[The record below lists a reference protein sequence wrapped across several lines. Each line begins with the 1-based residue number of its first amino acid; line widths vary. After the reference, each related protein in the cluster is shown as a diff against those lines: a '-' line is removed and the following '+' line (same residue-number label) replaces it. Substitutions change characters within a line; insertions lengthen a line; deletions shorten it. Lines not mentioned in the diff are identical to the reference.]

1 MKKSGEIEL
10 HDIKSERIMDEMR
23 ETVNSDE
30 GLWFVSRY
38 LIGNNRLSER
48 THKPMLRW
56 AWMQM
61 RIPDNVFSLRDSRAS
76 GKSDGFTIAVPLA
89 SWAADPVPGT
99 ALQSFNT
106 CIALVAPKKDIASN
120 IFVANVERR
129 FMNCKPYRELFPHL
143 QPDPK
148 FWSLKNGLLLRRT
161 LVHGLPSLLPLGME
175 SVSTS
180 LHPPIL
186 LCDDPIHEQNYRSN
200 AEVRRVR
207 SWVEHS
213 HSLTA
218 PVHGIR
224 AFIGNYWTVGDV
236 QDMFH
241 PEREDCLP
249 EWKKVNVWERGLT
262 GCAGCV
268 DSAPVVH
275 AGGGSTAGRQ
285 PGHQHEG
292 ERFPLALLKAK
303 VEDKDPDVEEGLDYI
318 DEVAASLPSFIYL
331 TQRENILVDPANLA
345 IDMKWVKYYDW
356 WYDHSGDPGIAIPVA
371 GVEHVAVVGDP
382 RYRKRAEGDIIDL
395 RTLDRFDFFILIDPA
410 SSEESTTKNC
420 RFAIAVLAVEK
431 SGPGMFLI
439 DEYAENHPQH
449 VNINA
454 ILDFYE
460 KWRPYVRKIA
470 YESVAYQST
479 IGDTLLQTAGARGIS
494 LRKEIVVQLPRL
506 RSEGAQED
514 RIKYALI
521 PILET
526 GNLYVKHSHRI
537 FHEEVAQFGLKGG
550 RHDLLDAMSN
560 IVRVR
565 QPRALRGPMATGSGR
580 QKALSRRQ
588 GADSVTGY

>member
-1 MKKSGEIEL
+1 MKRDGTLEL
-10 HDIKSERIMDEMR
+10 HDVKPSSIADEMR
-23 ETVNSDE
+23 AIVNSDE

-38 LIGNNRLSER
+38 LIGNARLSER
-48 THKPMLRW
+48 THKPMLKW
-56 AWMQM
+56 AQRM
-61 RIPDNVFSLRDSRAS
+61 IAKPDSVLSLRDPRAS
-76 GKSDGFTIAVPLA
+76 GKTDGFTIALPLYA
-89 SWAADPVPGT
+89 WAADPKPGT
-99 ALQSFNT
+99 PLQSFNT
-106 CIALVAPKKDIASN
+106 CLVIVAPKKDLASN

-129 FMNCKPYRELFPHL
+129 FTNCKAYRELFPHL

-161 LVHGLPSLLPLGME
+161 LVHGLPNLLPLGME

-186 LCDDPIHEQNYRSN
+186 LCDDPITEQNYRSN

-218 PVHGIR
+218 PVHGVR

-249 EWKKVNVWERGLT
+249 EWRKVNVWERGLT
-262 GCAGCV
+262 GCETCK
-268 DSAPVVH
+268 DSPEKMWP
-275 AGGGSTAGRQ
+275 GGGTTAGRQ
-285 PGHQHEG
+285 PGHIHEG
-292 ERFPLALLKAK
+292 ARFPLALLKSK
-303 VEDKDPDVEEGLDYI
+303 VDEEKDPDAEEDLSYI
-318 DEVAASLPSFIYL
+318 DEIASSLPSFIYL

-371 GVEHVAVVGDP
+371 GVESALVAGDP

-395 RTLDRFDFFILIDPA
+395 RTLDRFDFYILVDPA

-420 RFAIAVLAVEK
+420 RFAIAVVACEK
-431 SGPGMFLI
+431 SGAGMFLI
-439 DEYAENHPQH
+439 DEYAENHPAH

-454 ILDFYE
+454 ILDYYE

-479 IGDTLLQTAGARGIS
+479 IGDSLLQTAQTRGIS
-494 LRKEIVVQLPRL
+494 VRKDQIIALPRL
-506 RSEGAQED
+506 RSEGMQED
-514 RIKYALI
+514 RIRHALI
-521 PILET
+521 PIMET
-526 GNLYVKHSHRI
+526 GNFFVRHGQRI
-537 FHEEVAQFGLKGG
+537 FHEEVSQFGLKGG
-550 RHDLLDAMSN
+550 KHDLLDAISN
-560 IVRVR
+560 IIRVR
-565 QPRALRGPMATGSGR
+565 TPNRVRGPLSGNSAV
-580 QKALSRRQ
+580 KARLRRCD
-588 GADSVTGY
+588 ADSVTGY